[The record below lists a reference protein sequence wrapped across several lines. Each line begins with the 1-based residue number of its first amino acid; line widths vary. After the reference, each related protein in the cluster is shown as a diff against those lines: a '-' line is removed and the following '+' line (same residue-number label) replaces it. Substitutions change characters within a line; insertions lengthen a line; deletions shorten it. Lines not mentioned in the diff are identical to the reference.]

1 MKEVWKPVVGYEGLY
16 EVSSEGRVKS
26 LARVVKG
33 GRGMRDTLVESKIL
47 KQSGKES
54 WYRLVTLSREGIAKS
69 KSVHRL
75 VSEAFL
81 ENPLNKPQ
89 VNHINENKEDN
100 RVSNLEWVTPSENI
114 NHANRNVKAA
124 DTQSVAIK
132 GTSVNGNEVILFKS
146 SMEAGRKGFI
156 QSSISLCCSGK
167 QKYHKGFYWEKIT
180 KVEYK
185 KALEK

>member
-26 LARVVKG
+26 LARVVNAPR
-33 GRGMRDTLVESKIL
+33 GRTLELPERIL
-47 KQSGKES
+47 KQCGKKD
-54 WYRLVTLSREGIAKS
+54 WYRLVSLSKEGVIIS
-69 KSVHRL
+69 KTVHRL
-75 VSEAFL
+75 VAEAFI

-89 VNHINENKEDN
+89 VNHINENKLDN
-100 RVSNLEWVTPSENI
+100 RVSNLEWVTSSENI
-114 NHANRNVKAA
+114 NHAERNNKSA
-124 DTQSVAIK
+124 DKQSTPVK
-132 GTSVNGNEVILFKS
+132 GTSIDYKEFVYFKS
-146 SMEAGRKGFI
+146 LMEAGRKGFI

-180 KVEYK
+180 KDEYK